1 MQQTI
6 IGDSDMDEAEAENEA
21 ATDFNEDRHAD
32 NAGNSDNVVDDAEH
46 ATALSHIA
54 SLLRCYRDKQRTA
67 DIAEHGKQLSR
78 LDALLHRYEDK
89 LQATDNP
96 DATNTAGSADVVDV
110 EAAPQ
115 AESPTPTEQIE
126 QSQPTARER
135 LAAAVQV
142 LNHIGRGIRTV
153 WGKRPKLSYALYA
166 IVFIVITAAAVLF
179 LQWSVYNP
187 IEYADDAQVDNTTR
201 IMGTMAGQLTK
212 FVSQMWL
219 EDKWLFLLNFLVV
232 GLMYL
237 VVVTFLNRFWVAT
250 AIFGTVMVVFS
261 IANRFKYLLRNEP
274 IIPAD
279 LSFISSGNTG
289 EIISFIPEDGTD
301 LVNAAIIGLTYF
313 VVICLVLQFLDRR
326 NGLIPCHWRPSRFL
340 RVRNVIAVFA
350 RIAAFV
356 ATASLLVSFTWN
368 LNVPNSWAQQWARE
382 LGDSPQPW
390 NAMADAQS
398 NGTAINFLRLSH
410 AKTMEQPKG
419 YSEETMQ
426 AVAKRYAAA
435 ADDINATRTA
445 NLTDST
451 VVMILSESFS
461 DPTRIPDVAF
471 SVDPMPNIRTI
482 KDATTSGLML
492 SPGYGGG
499 TANIEYQAL
508 TGLNMA
514 NFDESM
520 LSVYQQLVPSQE
532 EPYSFNRIWSEQ
544 YGENGSVAF
553 HPYYK
558 NMYLR
563 DHNYD
568 RFGFSELLTLDS
580 DPAIEH
586 QDHID
591 ASPYVSD
598 AASYANVLDAINSQ
612 DHPQFI
618 QLVTM
623 QNHSGYGDYYAT
635 NEFKEADLSPLDDN
649 ERWQIEN
656 YTKGLSLTDQATAEF
671 LNTLNTIDKPV
682 TVIFYGDHLPS
693 IYTTANADMDNTLTL
708 HETDYFIWSNQAS
721 ASANGK
727 VSGEHTAFSSSNY
740 CMSLAAEHMNA
751 TISPYLALLTELQ
764 REIPSISRVG
774 SAAVGWGEGEATYL
788 DENGAIID
796 PDTLTKPAKQL
807 LHDYQ
812 LVQYDM
818 TAGDGYLYQ
827 TEFFDVEESDHS
839 PLMRGQVPQAYEA
852 TQDYDPYADMWYQE
866 YWY

>member
-6 IGDSDMDEAEAENEA
+6 IGDSEMDEAEAENEA
-21 ATDFNEDRHAD
+21 ATDLNEDRHAD
-32 NAGNSDNVVDDAEH
+32 NAGKSDSVVDDAER

-54 SLLRCYRDKQRTA
+54 SLLRCYRDKRQTA
-67 DIAEHGKQLSR
+67 DVAERGKQLSR
-78 LDALLHRYEDK
+78 LDTLLRRYEDE
-89 LQATDNP
+89 LQATDNT
-96 DATNTAGSADVVDV
+96 DNADTAGNADVIDA
-110 EAAPQ
+110 ETEPQ
-115 AESPTPTEQIE
+115 AASQTEQIE
-126 QSQPTARER
+126 QAEPTTRER
-135 LAAAVQV
+135 LTAAVQI

-153 WGKRPKLSYALYA
+153 WGKRPKLSYALYV
-166 IVFIVITAAAVLF
+166 IVFVAVTAASVLF

-187 IEYADDAQVDNTTR
+187 IEYAEDAQVDNTTR
-201 IMGTMAGQLTK
+201 IMGTMAGQLTR

-219 EDKWLFLLNFLVV
+219 EDKWLFLLNFLAV

-289 EIISFIPEDGTD
+289 EIVSFIPEDGAD
-301 LVNAAIIGLTYF
+301 LVNTAIVGLTYF
-313 VVICLVLQFLDRR
+313 VVICLALQLLDRR
-326 NGLIPCHWRPSRFL
+326 NGLVPCHWRPSRFL
-340 RVRNVIAVFA
+340 RVRNIIAILA

-356 ATASLLVSFTWN
+356 ATTALLVSFTWN

-398 NGTAINFLRLSH
+398 NGTAISFLRLVN
-410 AKTMEQPKG
+410 AKTMDKPEG
-419 YSEETMQ
+419 YSEKAMKDLAE
-426 AVAKRYAAA
+426 RYTDSANA
-435 ADDINATRTA
+435 INATRTA
-445 NLTDST
+445 NFTDST
-451 VVMILSESFS
+451 VVMILSESFA
-461 DPTRIPDVAF
+461 DPTRIPGVAF
-471 SVDPMPNIRTI
+471 SIDPIPNIRAI
-482 KDATTSGLML
+482 KNATTSGLML

-499 TANIEYQAL
+499 TVNIEYQAL
-508 TGLNMA
+508 TGLSMA
-514 NFDESM
+514 NFDDSM
-520 LSVYQQLVPSQE
+520 LTMYQQLVPSQDA
-532 EPYSFNRIWSEQ
+532 PYAFNQIWNNR
-544 YGENGSVAF
+544 YGDTGSVAY
-553 HPYYK
+553 HPYYQ

-568 RFGFSELLTLDS
+568 RFGFSHLYTLDS
-580 DPAIEH
+580 NPAIEH

-591 ASPYVSD
+591 DAPYVSD

-693 IYTTANADMDNTLTL
+693 IYTTANADMDNTLAL

-721 ASANGK
+721 ASANAK
-727 VSGEHTAFSSSNY
+727 MSGEHTAFSSSNY

-751 TISPYLALLTELQ
+751 VVSPYLALLTELQ

-774 SAAVGWGEGEATYL
+774 SAAASWGEGDTTYL
-788 DENGAIID
+788 DAKGTIID
-796 PDTLTKPAKQL
+796 SDTLSEHANQL
-807 LHDYQ
+807 LADYQ

-818 TAGDGYLYQ
+818 TAGNRYLYQ
-827 TEFFDVEESDHS
+827 TKFFDVEQSEHV
-839 PLMRGQVPQAYEA
+839 PLARDQVPQTYEA
-852 TQDYDPYADMWYQE
+852 TQNYDPYADMWYQE

>member
-1 MQQTI
+1 M
-6 IGDSDMDEAEAENEA
+6 
-21 ATDFNEDRHAD
+21 
-32 NAGNSDNVVDDAEH
+32 
-46 ATALSHIA
+46 
-54 SLLRCYRDKQRTA
+54 
-67 DIAEHGKQLSR
+67 
-78 LDALLHRYEDK
+78 
-89 LQATDNP
+89 
-96 DATNTAGSADVVDV
+96 
-110 EAAPQ
+110 
-115 AESPTPTEQIE
+115 PTEQSE
-126 QSQPTARER
+126 PTTQER
-135 LAAAVQV
+135 LTAAVQV

-153 WGKRPKLSYALYA
+153 WGKRPKLSYTLYV
-166 IVFIVITAAAVLF
+166 IVFVAVTATSVLF

-187 IEYADDAQVDNTTR
+187 IEYAEDAQVDNTTR
-201 IMGTMAGQLTK
+201 IMGTMAGQLTR

-219 EDKWLFLLNFLVV
+219 EDKWQFLLNFLVV

-237 VVVTFLNRFWVAT
+237 VVITFLNRFWVAT

-261 IANRFKYLLRNEP
+261 VANRFKYLLRNEP

-289 EIISFIPEDGTD
+289 EIVSFIPEDGAD
-301 LVNAAIIGLTYF
+301 LVNTAIVGLTYF
-313 VVICLVLQFLDRR
+313 VVICLALQLLDRR

-340 RVRNVIAVFA
+340 RVTNIIAVLA

-356 ATASLLVSFTWN
+356 VTAALLVSFTWN

-390 NAMADAQS
+390 NAMGDAQS
-398 NGTAINFLRLSH
+398 NGTAINFLRLAH
-410 AKTMEQPKG
+410 AKTMEQPED

-461 DPTRIPDVAF
+461 DPTRIPNVTF
-471 SVDPMPNIRTI
+471 SVDPMPNIRAI

-520 LSVYQQLVPSQE
+520 LSVYQQLVPTQE

-544 YGENGSVAF
+544 YGESGSVAF

-635 NEFKEADLSPLDDN
+635 NEFREADLSPLDDD

-656 YTKGLSLTDQATAEF
+656 YAKGLSLTDQATAEF
-671 LNTLNTIDKPV
+671 LNSLNTIDKPV

-693 IYTTANADMDNTLTL
+693 IYTTANADPDNTLTL

-721 ASANGK
+721 ASTNGK

-751 TISPYLALLTELQ
+751 TVSPYLALLTELQ

-774 SAAVGWGEGEATYL
+774 SAAVGWGEGDATYL
-788 DENGAIID
+788 DENGNIID
-796 PDTLTKPAKQL
+796 PDTLTEPAKQL

-827 TEFFDVEESDHS
+827 TEFFDVEESEHV
-839 PLMRGQVPQAYEA
+839 PLMRDQVPQAYVSPQ
-852 TQDYDPYADMWYQE
+852 TYDPYVDV
-866 YWY
+866 

>member
-6 IGDSDMDEAEAENEA
+6 IGDSEMNEAEAENKA
-21 ATDFNEDRHAD
+21 ATDLNEDRHAD
-32 NAGNSDNVVDDAEH
+32 NAGNNDNVVDDAER
-46 ATALSHIA
+46 ATALSHIV
-54 SLLRCYRDKQRTA
+54 SLLRCYRDKRRTA
-67 DIAEHGKQLSR
+67 DVAERGKQLSR
-78 LDALLHRYEDK
+78 LDTLLHHYQNE
-89 LQATDNP
+89 LQAADNSDIADNADSV
-96 DATNTAGSADVVDV
+96 DAET
-110 EAAPQ
+110 EPQ
-115 AESPTPTEQIE
+115 TESPMPTEQSE
-126 QSQPTARER
+126 PTTQER
-135 LAAAVQV
+135 LTAAVQV

-153 WGKRPKLSYALYA
+153 WGKRPKLSYALYV
-166 IVFIVITAAAVLF
+166 IVFVAVTATSVLF
-179 LQWSVYNP
+179 LQWSVLQP
-187 IEYADDAQVDNTTR
+187 IEYAEDAQVDNTTR

-219 EDKWLFLLNFLVV
+219 EDKWQFLPEFPGRGADVSGRHHVPEPLLGGHRHLRHRHGGVLDSQPV
-232 GLMYL
+232 Q
-237 VVVTFLNRFWVAT
+237 
-250 AIFGTVMVVFS
+250 I
-261 IANRFKYLLRNEP
+261 LLRNEP

-289 EIISFIPEDGTD
+289 EI
-301 LVNAAIIGLTYF
+301 
-313 VVICLVLQFLDRR
+313 
-326 NGLIPCHWRPSRFL
+326 
-340 RVRNVIAVFA
+340 
-350 RIAAFV
+350 
-356 ATASLLVSFTWN
+356 VSFHPRGRCGLGWEYRHRRVDVFRGHLPRSAAPRPTQWPDS
-368 LNVPNSWAQQWARE
+368 LPLAPVTIPPGDEYHRHTRPHCGVRGDCGPAGFVHVEPQRSELWAQQWARE

-398 NGTAINFLRLSH
+398 NGTAINLPAALH

-445 NLTDST
+445 NLTDNT

-461 DPTRIPDVAF
+461 DPTRIPDVTF
-471 SVDPMPNIRTI
+471 SIDPMPNIRAI

-520 LSVYQQLVPSQE
+520 LSVYQQLVPLPGGTVFVQSDLV
-532 EPYSFNRIWSEQ
+532 RTVR
-544 YGENGSVAF
+544 ENGSVAF

-635 NEFKEADLSPLDDN
+635 NEFREAES
-649 ERWQIEN
+649 
-656 YTKGLSLTDQATAEF
+656 F
-671 LNTLNTIDKPV
+671 PV
-682 TVIFYGDHLPS
+682 G
-693 IYTTANADMDNTLTL
+693 
-708 HETDYFIWSNQAS
+708 
-721 ASANGK
+721 
-727 VSGEHTAFSSSNY
+727 
-740 CMSLAAEHMNA
+740 
-751 TISPYLALLTELQ
+751 
-764 REIPSISRVG
+764 
-774 SAAVGWGEGEATYL
+774 
-788 DENGAIID
+788 
-796 PDTLTKPAKQL
+796 
-807 LHDYQ
+807 
-812 LVQYDM
+812 
-818 TAGDGYLYQ
+818 
-827 TEFFDVEESDHS
+827 
-839 PLMRGQVPQAYEA
+839 
-852 TQDYDPYADMWYQE
+852 
-866 YWY
+866 

>member
-6 IGDSDMDEAEAENEA
+6 IGDSEMNDAEAENES
-21 ATDFNEDRHAD
+21 ATDLNGDGHAD
-32 NAGNSDNVVDDAEH
+32 NAGKRSSVVDDAER
-46 ATALSHIA
+46 ASALSCIA
-54 SLLRCYRDKQRTA
+54 SLLRCYRDKRRTA
-67 DIAEHGKQLSR
+67 DAAERGKQLSR
-78 LDALLHRYEDK
+78 LGALLHRYEDK
-89 LQATDNP
+89 LQAVDNP
-96 DATNTAGSADVVDV
+96 DTAGNADVVDA
-110 EAAPQ
+110 ETKPQ
-115 AESPTPTEQIE
+115 AESPMPTEQSQQTTQE
-126 QSQPTARER
+126 QLT
-135 LAAAVQV
+135 AAVQV
-142 LNHIGRGIRTV
+142 LKRIGHGIRTV

-166 IVFIVITAAAVLF
+166 VVFTVITAAAVLF

-201 IMGTMAGQLTK
+201 IMGTMAGQLTR

-219 EDKWLFLLNFLVV
+219 EDKWLFLLNFLAV

-237 VVVTFLNRFWVAT
+237 VAITFLNRFWVAT

-289 EIISFIPEDGTD
+289 EIVSFIPEDGAD
-301 LVNAAIIGLTYF
+301 LVNAAIVGLTYF

-326 NGLIPCHWRPSRFL
+326 NGLVPCHWRPSRFL
-340 RVRNVIAVFA
+340 RVTNIIAILA

-356 ATASLLVSFTWN
+356 VTAALLVSFTWN
-368 LNVPNSWAQQWARE
+368 LNVPNSWAQQWAQS
-382 LGDSPQPW
+382 LSDVPQPW
-390 NAMADAQS
+390 NAMGDAQS
-398 NGTAINFLRLSH
+398 NGTAINFLRLAH
-410 AKTMEQPKG
+410 AKTMEQPED

-435 ADDINATRTA
+435 ADEINTTRTA

-461 DPTRIPDVAF
+461 DPTRVPGVAF
-471 SVDPMPNIRTI
+471 SIDPMPSIRAI

-520 LSVYQQLVPSQE
+520 LSVYQQLVSSQK

-544 YGENGSVAF
+544 YGESGSVAF

-580 DPAIEH
+580 DPTIEH
-586 QDHID
+586 QDRID

-635 NEFKEADLSPLDDN
+635 NEFREADLSPLDDN

-656 YTKGLSLTDQATAEF
+656 YTKGLSLTDQATADF

-721 ASANGK
+721 ASAGSK
-727 VSGEHTAFSSSNY
+727 VSGEHTAFSSSHY

-751 TISPYLALLTELQ
+751 TVSPYLALLTELQ

-774 SAAVGWGEGEATYL
+774 SVAAGWGEGDATYL
-788 DENGAIID
+788 DENGTIID
-796 PDTLTKPAKQL
+796 PDTLTEPAKQL

-827 TEFFDVEESDHS
+827 TEFFNVEESEHV
-839 PLMRGQVPQAYEA
+839 PLERDQVPQTYEA
-852 TQDYDPYADMWYQE
+852 MQTDDPYVDMWYQE

>member
-6 IGDSDMDEAEAENEA
+6 IGDSEMNEAEAENEA
-21 ATDFNEDRHAD
+21 ATDLNEDRHAD
-32 NAGNSDNVVDDAEH
+32 NAGNSDNVVDDAER
-46 ATALSHIA
+46 ATALSHIV
-54 SLLRCYRDKQRTA
+54 SLLRCYRDKRRTA
-67 DIAEHGKQLSR
+67 DVAERGKQLSR
-78 LDALLHRYEDK
+78 LDTLLHRYQNE
-89 LQATDNP
+89 LQAADNSDIADNADSV
-96 DATNTAGSADVVDV
+96 DAET
-110 EAAPQ
+110 EPQ
-115 AESPTPTEQIE
+115 AESPMPTEQSE
-126 QSQPTARER
+126 PTTQER
-135 LAAAVQV
+135 LTAAVQV

-153 WGKRPKLSYALYA
+153 WDKRPKLSYALYV
-166 IVFIVITAAAVLF
+166 IVFVAVTATSVLF

-187 IEYADDAQVDNTTR
+187 IEYAEDAQVDNTTR

-219 EDKWLFLLNFLVV
+219 EDKWQFLLNFLVV

-289 EIISFIPEDGTD
+289 EIVSFIPEDGTD
-301 LVNAAIIGLTYF
+301 LVNTAIIGLTYF

-340 RVRNVIAVFA
+340 RVTNIIAVLA

-356 ATASLLVSFTWN
+356 VTAALLVSFTWN
-368 LNVPNSWAQQWARE
+368 LNVPNSWAQQWAKK
-382 LGDSPQPW
+382 LSDVPQPAS
-390 NAMADAQS
+390 AMADAQS
-398 NGTAINFLRLSH
+398 NGPAINFLRLAH
-410 AKTMEQPKG
+410 AKIMEKPQKYSRKTM
-419 YSEETMQ
+419 MDI
-426 AVAKRYAAA
+426 VKRYVDT
-435 ADDINATRTA
+435 ADNINATRTT
-445 NLTDST
+445 NLSDNT
-451 VVMILSESFS
+451 VVMVLSESFA
-461 DPTRIPDVAF
+461 DPTRIPGVAF
-471 SVDPMPNIRTI
+471 SIDPMPNIRAI
-482 KDATTSGLML
+482 KNSTTSGLML

-514 NFDESM
+514 NFDESI
-520 LSVYQQLVPSQE
+520 LSVYQQLVPSQK

-544 YGENGSVAF
+544 YGESGSIAF

-568 RFGFSELLTLDS
+568 RFGFSKLLTLDS
-580 DPAIEH
+580 DPAIKH
-586 QDHID
+586 QDRIE

-623 QNHSGYGDYYAT
+623 QNHSIYGDYYAT
-635 NEFKEADLSPLDDN
+635 NEFREADLSPLDDN

-671 LNTLNTIDKPV
+671 LNALNTIDKPV

-721 ASANGK
+721 ASAGGK

-774 SAAVGWGEGEATYL
+774 SAAVGWGEGDATYL
-788 DENGAIID
+788 DENGNIID

-827 TEFFDVEESDHS
+827 TEFFNVEESEHV
-839 PLMRGQVPQAYEA
+839 PLIRDQVPQAYVSPQ
-852 TQDYDPYADMWYQE
+852 TYDPYVDVWYQE

>member
-6 IGDSDMDEAEAENEA
+6 IGDSEMNEAEAENKA
-21 ATDFNEDRHAD
+21 ATDLNEDRHAD
-32 NAGNSDNVVDDAEH
+32 NAGNNDNVVDDAER
-46 ATALSHIA
+46 ATALSHIV
-54 SLLRCYRDKQRTA
+54 SLLRCYRDKRRTA
-67 DIAEHGKQLSR
+67 DVAERGKQLSR
-78 LDALLHRYEDK
+78 LDTLLHHYQNE
-89 LQATDNP
+89 LQAADNSDIADNADSV
-96 DATNTAGSADVVDV
+96 DAET
-110 EAAPQ
+110 EPQ
-115 AESPTPTEQIE
+115 AESPMPTEQSE
-126 QSQPTARER
+126 PTTQER
-135 LAAAVQV
+135 LTAAVQV

-153 WGKRPKLSYALYA
+153 WGKRPKLSYALYV
-166 IVFIVITAAAVLF
+166 IVFVAVTATSVLF

-187 IEYADDAQVDNTTR
+187 IEYAEDAQVDNTTR
-201 IMGTMAGQLTK
+201 IMGTMAGQLTR

-219 EDKWLFLLNFLVV
+219 EDKWLFLLNFLAV

-289 EIISFIPEDGTD
+289 EIVSFIPEDGAD
-301 LVNAAIIGLTYF
+301 LVNTAIFGLTYF
-313 VVICLVLQFLDRR
+313 VVICLALQLLDRR

-340 RVRNVIAVFA
+340 RVTNIIAILA
-350 RIAAFV
+350 RIAAFA
-356 ATASLLVSFTWN
+356 ATAALLVSFTWN

-445 NLTDST
+445 NLTDNT

-461 DPTRIPDVAF
+461 DPTRIPDVTF
-471 SVDPMPNIRTI
+471 SIDPMPNIRAI

-635 NEFKEADLSPLDDN
+635 NEFREADLSPLDDN

-751 TISPYLALLTELQ
+751 TVSPYLALLTELQ

-774 SAAVGWGEGEATYL
+774 SAAVGWGRRRCHLSG
-788 DENGAIID
+788 
-796 PDTLTKPAKQL
+796 
-807 LHDYQ
+807 
-812 LVQYDM
+812 
-818 TAGDGYLYQ
+818 
-827 TEFFDVEESDHS
+827 
-839 PLMRGQVPQAYEA
+839 
-852 TQDYDPYADMWYQE
+852 
-866 YWY
+866 

>member
-1 MQQTI
+1 M
-6 IGDSDMDEAEAENEA
+6 
-21 ATDFNEDRHAD
+21 
-32 NAGNSDNVVDDAEH
+32 
-46 ATALSHIA
+46 
-54 SLLRCYRDKQRTA
+54 
-67 DIAEHGKQLSR
+67 
-78 LDALLHRYEDK
+78 
-89 LQATDNP
+89 
-96 DATNTAGSADVVDV
+96 
-110 EAAPQ
+110 
-115 AESPTPTEQIE
+115 
-126 QSQPTARER
+126 
-135 LAAAVQV
+135 
-142 LNHIGRGIRTV
+142 
-153 WGKRPKLSYALYA
+153 
-166 IVFIVITAAAVLF
+166 F

-187 IEYADDAQVDNTTR
+187 IEYAEDAQVDNTTR

-219 EDKWLFLLNFLVV
+219 ENQWQFLLNFLVV

-237 VVVTFLNRFWVAT
+237 VVITFLNRFWVAT

-289 EIISFIPEDGTD
+289 EIVSFIPEDGAD
-301 LVNAAIIGLTYF
+301 LVNAAIVGLTYF

-326 NGLIPCHWRPSRFL
+326 NGLVPCHWRPSRFL
-340 RVRNVIAVFA
+340 RVTNIIAVLA

-356 ATASLLVSFTWN
+356 VTAALLVSFTWN
-368 LNVPNSWAQQWARE
+368 LNVPNSWAQQWAQS
-382 LGDSPQPW
+382 LSDVPQPW
-390 NAMADAQS
+390 NAMGDAQS
-398 NGTAINFLRLSH
+398 NGTAINFLRLAH
-410 AKTMEQPKG
+410 AKTMEQPED

-435 ADDINATRTA
+435 ADEINTTRTA

-461 DPTRIPDVAF
+461 DPTRVPGVAF
-471 SVDPMPNIRTI
+471 SIDPMPNIRAI

-544 YGENGSVAF
+544 YGEGGSVAF

-598 AASYANVLDAINSQ
+598 AASYANVIDAINSQ

-635 NEFKEADLSPLDDN
+635 NEFREADLSPLDDN

-693 IYTTANADMDNTLTL
+693 IYTTANADPDNTLTL

-721 ASANGK
+721 ASADGK
-727 VSGEHTAFSSSNY
+727 VSGKHTAFSSSNY

-788 DENGAIID
+788 DENGTIID

-818 TAGDGYLYQ
+818 TAGDGHLYQ
-827 TEFFDVEESDHS
+827 TEFFNVEKSEHV
-839 PLMRGQVPQAYEA
+839 PLIRDQVPQAYVSSQ
-852 TQDYDPYADMWYQE
+852 TYDPYVDVWYQE

>member
-6 IGDSDMDEAEAENEA
+6 IGDSEMNEAEAENEA
-21 ATDFNEDRHAD
+21 ATDLNGDGHAD
-32 NAGNSDNVVDDAEH
+32 NAGKRSSVVDDAER
-46 ATALSHIA
+46 ASALSHIV
-54 SLLRCYRDKQRTA
+54 SLLRCYRDKRRTA
-67 DIAEHGKQLSR
+67 DAAERGKQLSR
-78 LDALLHRYEDK
+78 LGALLHRYQNE
-89 LQATDNP
+89 LQAADNSDIADNTD
-96 DATNTAGSADVVDV
+96 SVDV
-110 EAAPQ
+110 ETEPQ
-115 AESPTPTEQIE
+115 AESPMPTEQSE
-126 QSQPTARER
+126 PTTQER
-135 LAAAVQV
+135 LTAAVQV
-142 LNHIGRGIRTV
+142 LNHIGHGIRTV
-153 WGKRPKLSYALYA
+153 WGKRPKLSYALYV
-166 IVFIVITAAAVLF
+166 IVFVAVTATSVLF

-187 IEYADDAQVDNTTR
+187 IEYADDAQIDNTTR

-219 EDKWLFLLNFLVV
+219 ENQWQFLLNFLVV

-289 EIISFIPEDGTD
+289 EIVSFIPEDGTD
-301 LVNAAIIGLTYF
+301 LVNTAIVGLTYF

-340 RVRNVIAVFA
+340 RVTNIIAVLA

-356 ATASLLVSFTWN
+356 ATAALLVSFTWN
-368 LNVPNSWAQQWARE
+368 LNVPNSWAQQWAQS
-382 LGDSPQPW
+382 LSDVPQPW
-390 NAMADAQS
+390 NAMGDAQS
-398 NGTAINFLRLSH
+398 NGTAINFLRLAH
-410 AKTMEQPKG
+410 AKTMEQPED

-435 ADDINATRTA
+435 ADEINTTRTA

-471 SVDPMPNIRTI
+471 SVDPMPNIRAI

-532 EPYSFNRIWSEQ
+532 EAYSFNRIWSEQ
-544 YGENGSVAF
+544 YGESGSVAF

-586 QDHID
+586 QDRID

-598 AASYANVLDAINSQ
+598 AASYANVIDAINSQ

-635 NEFKEADLSPLDDN
+635 NEFREADLSPLDDN

-671 LNTLNTIDKPV
+671 LNALNTIDKPV

-721 ASANGK
+721 ASAGGK

-751 TISPYLALLTELQ
+751 TVSPYLALLTELQ

-774 SAAVGWGEGEATYL
+774 SAAAGWGEGDATYL
-788 DENGAIID
+788 DENGDIID
-796 PDTLTKPAKQL
+796 PETLSERADQL

-827 TEFFDVEESDHS
+827 TEFFDVEESDHV
-839 PLMRGQVPQAYEA
+839 PLMRDQVPQTYEA
-852 TQDYDPYADMWYQE
+852 MQTDDPYVDMWYQE

>member
-6 IGDSDMDEAEAENEA
+6 IGDSEMNEAEAENEA
-21 ATDFNEDRHAD
+21 ATDLNEDRHAD
-32 NAGNSDNVVDDAEH
+32 NAGNSDNVVDDAER
-46 ATALSHIA
+46 ATALSHIV
-54 SLLRCYRDKQRTA
+54 SLLRCYRDKRRTA
-67 DIAEHGKQLSR
+67 DVAERGKQLSR
-78 LDALLHRYEDK
+78 LDTLLHRYQNE
-89 LQATDNP
+89 LQAADNSDIADNADSV
-96 DATNTAGSADVVDV
+96 DAET
-110 EAAPQ
+110 EPQ
-115 AESPTPTEQIE
+115 AESPMPTEQSE
-126 QSQPTARER
+126 PTTQER
-135 LAAAVQV
+135 LTAAVQV

-153 WGKRPKLSYALYA
+153 WDKRPKLSYALYV
-166 IVFIVITAAAVLF
+166 IVFVAVTATSVLF

-187 IEYADDAQVDNTTR
+187 IEYAEDAQVDNTTR

-219 EDKWLFLLNFLVV
+219 EDKWQFLLNFLVV

-289 EIISFIPEDGTD
+289 EIVSFIPEDGTD
-301 LVNAAIIGLTYF
+301 LVNTAIIGLTYF

-340 RVRNVIAVFA
+340 RVTNIIAVLA

-356 ATASLLVSFTWN
+356 VTAALLVSFTWN
-368 LNVPNSWAQQWARE
+368 LNVPNSWAQQWAKK
-382 LGDSPQPW
+382 LSDVPQPAS
-390 NAMADAQS
+390 AMADAQS
-398 NGTAINFLRLSH
+398 NGPAINFLRLAH
-410 AKTMEQPKG
+410 AKIMEKPQKYSRKTM
-419 YSEETMQ
+419 MDI
-426 AVAKRYAAA
+426 VKRYVDT
-435 ADDINATRTA
+435 ADNINATRTT
-445 NLTDST
+445 NLSDNT
-451 VVMILSESFS
+451 VVMVLSESFA
-461 DPTRIPDVAF
+461 DPTRIPGVAF
-471 SVDPMPNIRTI
+471 SIDPMPNIRAI
-482 KDATTSGLML
+482 KNSTTSGLML

-514 NFDESM
+514 NFDESI
-520 LSVYQQLVPSQE
+520 LSVYQQLVPSQK

-544 YGENGSVAF
+544 YGESGSIAF

-568 RFGFSELLTLDS
+568 RFGFSKLLTLDS
-580 DPAIEH
+580 DPAIKH
-586 QDHID
+586 QDRIE

-623 QNHSGYGDYYAT
+623 QNHSIYGDYYAT
-635 NEFKEADLSPLDDN
+635 NEFREADLSPLDDN

-671 LNTLNTIDKPV
+671 LNALNTIDKPV

-721 ASANGK
+721 ASAGGK

-774 SAAVGWGEGEATYL
+774 SAAVGWGEGDATYL
-788 DENGAIID
+788 DENGNIID

-827 TEFFDVEESDHS
+827 TDFFDVKQSKHV
-839 PLMRGQVPQAYEA
+839 PLMRDQVPQAYMPPQ
-852 TQDYDPYADMWYQE
+852 TYVPYTDVWYQE
-866 YWY
+866 YWR

>member
-6 IGDSDMDEAEAENEA
+6 IGDSEMNEAEAKNEA
-21 ATDFNEDRHAD
+21 TTDPNEDRHAD
-32 NAGNSDNVVDDAEH
+32 NAGKSDNVVDDAER

-54 SLLRCYRDKQRTA
+54 SLLRCYRNKRQTA
-67 DIAEHGKQLSR
+67 DVTERGKQLSR
-78 LDALLHRYEDK
+78 LDTLLHRYENE
-89 LQATDNP
+89 LQATDNT
-96 DATNTAGSADVVDV
+96 DNADTAGNADVVDA
-110 EAAPQ
+110 ETEPQ
-115 AESPTPTEQIE
+115 AASQTEQIE
-126 QSQPTARER
+126 QSQPTTQER
-135 LAAAVQV
+135 LTTAVHV

-153 WGKRPKLSYALYA
+153 WGKRPKLSYTLYV
-166 IVFIVITAAAVLF
+166 IVFVAVTATSVLF

-187 IEYADDAQVDNTTR
+187 IEYAEDAQVDNTTR

-219 EDKWLFLLNFLVV
+219 EDKWQFLLNFLVV

-289 EIISFIPEDGTD
+289 EIVSFIPEDGAD
-301 LVNAAIIGLTYF
+301 LVNTAIVGLTYF
-313 VVICLVLQFLDRR
+313 VIICLVLQFLDRR

-340 RVRNVIAVFA
+340 RVTNIIAVLA

-356 ATASLLVSFTWN
+356 VTAALLVSFTWN
-368 LNVPNSWAQQWARE
+368 LNVPNSWAQQWARS
-382 LGDSPQPW
+382 LSDSPQPW
-390 NAMADAQS
+390 NALADAQS
-398 NGTAINFLRLSH
+398 NGTAISFLRLVN
-410 AKTMEQPKG
+410 AKTMDKPEG
-419 YSEETMQ
+419 YSEETLKNL
-426 AVAKRYAAA
+426 AERYTDSANA
-435 ADDINATRTA
+435 INATRTT
-445 NLTDST
+445 NLTDSS
-451 VVMILSESFS
+451 VVMILSESFA
-461 DPTRIPDVAF
+461 DPTRIPGVAF
-471 SVDPMPNIRTI
+471 SIDPIPNIRAI
-482 KDATTSGLML
+482 KNATTSGLML

-508 TGLNMA
+508 TGLSMA

-520 LSVYQQLVPSQE
+520 LTMYQQLVPSQDA
-532 EPYSFNRIWSEQ
+532 PYAFNQIWNNR
-544 YGENGSVAF
+544 YGDTGSVAY
-553 HPYYK
+553 HPYYQ

-568 RFGFSELLTLDS
+568 RFGFSHLYTLDS

-591 ASPYVSD
+591 ASAYVSD

-618 QLVTM
+618 QLTTM
-623 QNHSGYGDYYAT
+623 QNHSDYGDYYSH
-635 NEFKEADLSPLDDN
+635 NEFRKADLSPLGDN
-649 ERWQIEN
+649 ERWLIEN
-656 YTKGLSLTDQATAEF
+656 YAKGLSLTDQATAEF

-721 ASANGK
+721 ASADSK
-727 VSGEHTAFSSSNY
+727 VSGEQTAFSSTNY

-751 TISPYLALLTELQ
+751 TVSPYLALLTELQ

-774 SAAVGWGEGEATYL
+774 SVAAGWGEGDATYL
-788 DENGAIID
+788 DENGTIID
-796 PDTLTKPAKQL
+796 PDTLTEPAKQL

-827 TEFFDVEESDHS
+827 TDFFDVKQSKHV
-839 PLMRGQVPQAYEA
+839 PLMRDQAPQAYMPPQ
-852 TQDYDPYADMWYQE
+852 TYDPYTDVWYQE
-866 YWY
+866 YWR

>member
-6 IGDSDMDEAEAENEA
+6 IGDSEMNEAEAENEA
-21 ATDFNEDRHAD
+21 ATDLNEDRHAD
-32 NAGNSDNVVDDAEH
+32 NAGNSDNVVDGAER

-54 SLLRCYRDKQRTA
+54 SLLHRYRDNRQTA
-67 DIAEHGKQLSR
+67 DVAERGKQLSR
-78 LDALLHRYEDK
+78 LDTLLHRYQNE
-89 LQATDNP
+89 LQAADNSDIADNADSV
-96 DATNTAGSADVVDV
+96 DAET
-110 EAAPQ
+110 EPQ
-115 AESPTPTEQIE
+115 TESPMPTEQSE
-126 QSQPTARER
+126 PTTQER
-135 LAAAVQV
+135 LTAAVQV

-153 WGKRPKLSYALYA
+153 WGKRPKLSYALYV
-166 IVFIVITAAAVLF
+166 IVFVAVTATSVLF

-187 IEYADDAQVDNTTR
+187 IEYAEDAQVDNTTR

-219 EDKWLFLLNFLVV
+219 ENQWQFLLNFLVV

-237 VVVTFLNRFWVAT
+237 VVITFLNRFWVAT

-279 LSFISSGNTG
+279 LSFIYSGNTG
-289 EIISFIPEDGTD
+289 EIVSFIPEDGAD
-301 LVNAAIIGLTYF
+301 LVNTAIVGLTYF
-313 VVICLVLQFLDRR
+313 VVICLLLQFLDRR

-340 RVRNVIAVFA
+340 RVTNIIAIFA
-350 RIAAFV
+350 RIAAFA
-356 ATASLLVSFTWN
+356 ATAALLVSFTWN

-461 DPTRIPDVAF
+461 DPTRIPNVTF
-471 SVDPMPNIRTI
+471 SVDPMPNIRAI

-635 NEFKEADLSPLDDN
+635 NEFREADLSPLDDN

-721 ASANGK
+721 ASADGK
-727 VSGEHTAFSSSNY
+727 VSGKHTAFSSSNY

-751 TISPYLALLTELQ
+751 TVSPYLALLTELQ

-774 SAAVGWGEGEATYL
+774 SAAVGWGEGDATYL
-788 DENGAIID
+788 DENGTIID

>member
-6 IGDSDMDEAEAENEA
+6 IGDSEMNEAEAENEA
-21 ATDFNEDRHAD
+21 ATDLNEDRHAD
-32 NAGNSDNVVDDAEH
+32 NAGNSDNVVDDAER
-46 ATALSHIA
+46 ATALSHIV
-54 SLLRCYRDKQRTA
+54 SLLRCYRDKRRTA
-67 DIAEHGKQLSR
+67 DVAERGKQLSR
-78 LDALLHRYEDK
+78 LDTLLHHYQNE
-89 LQATDNP
+89 LQAADNSDIADNADSV
-96 DATNTAGSADVVDV
+96 DAET
-110 EAAPQ
+110 EPQ
-115 AESPTPTEQIE
+115 TESPMPTEQSE
-126 QSQPTARER
+126 PTTQER
-135 LAAAVQV
+135 LTAAVQV
-142 LNHIGRGIRTV
+142 LKRIGRGIRTV
-153 WGKRPKLSYALYA
+153 WGKRPKLSYALYV
-166 IVFIVITAAAVLF
+166 IVFVAVTATSVLF

-187 IEYADDAQVDNTTR
+187 IEYAEDAQVDNTTR
-201 IMGTMAGQLTK
+201 IMGTMAGQLTR

-219 EDKWLFLLNFLVV
+219 ENQWQFLLNFLAV

-289 EIISFIPEDGTD
+289 EIVSFIPEDGAD
-301 LVNAAIIGLTYF
+301 LVNTAIVGLTYF
-313 VVICLVLQFLDRR
+313 VIICLVLQFLDRR

-340 RVRNVIAVFA
+340 RVTNIIAVLA

-356 ATASLLVSFTWN
+356 VTAALLVSFTWN

-390 NAMADAQS
+390 NAMGDAQS
-398 NGTAINFLRLSH
+398 NGTAINFLRLAH
-410 AKTMEQPKG
+410 AKTMEQPED

-435 ADDINATRTA
+435 ADEINTTRTA

-461 DPTRIPDVAF
+461 DPTRVPGVAF
-471 SVDPMPNIRTI
+471 SIDPMPNIRAI

-520 LSVYQQLVPSQE
+520 LSVYQQLVPTQE

-635 NEFKEADLSPLDDN
+635 NEFREADLSPLDDN

-721 ASANGK
+721 ASANTK
-727 VSGEHTAFSSSNY
+727 LPGEHTAFSSTNY

-788 DENGAIID
+788 DENGTIID

-827 TEFFDVEESDHS
+827 TEFFDVEESEHV
-839 PLMRGQVPQAYEA
+839 PLERDQVPQAYVSPQ
-852 TQDYDPYADMWYQE
+852 TYDPYVDVWYQE

>member
-1 MQQTI
+1 MAI
-6 IGDSDMDEAEAENEA
+6 RA
-21 ATDFNEDRHAD
+21 ATDLNEDRHAD
-32 NAGNSDNVVDDAEH
+32 NAGNSDNVVDGAER
-46 ATALSHIA
+46 ATALSHIV
-54 SLLRCYRDKQRTA
+54 SLLRCYRDKRRTA
-67 DIAEHGKQLSR
+67 DVAERGKQLSR
-78 LDALLHRYEDK
+78 LDTLLHHYQNE
-89 LQATDNP
+89 LQAADNSDIADNADSV
-96 DATNTAGSADVVDV
+96 DAET
-110 EAAPQ
+110 EPQ
-115 AESPTPTEQIE
+115 TESPMPTEQSE
-126 QSQPTARER
+126 PTTQER
-135 LAAAVQV
+135 LTAAVQI
-142 LNHIGRGIRTV
+142 LKHIGRGIRAV
-153 WGKRPKLSYALYA
+153 WGKRPKLSYALYV
-166 IVFIVITAAAVLF
+166 IVFVAVTATSVLF

-187 IEYADDAQVDNTTR
+187 IEYAEDAQVDNTTR

-219 EDKWLFLLNFLVV
+219 ENQWQFLLNFLVV

-237 VVVTFLNRFWVAT
+237 VVITFLNRFWVTT

-279 LSFISSGNTG
+279 LSFIYSGNTG
-289 EIISFIPEDGTD
+289 EIVSFIPEDGAD
-301 LVNAAIIGLTYF
+301 LVNTAIVGLTYF
-313 VVICLVLQFLDRR
+313 VVICLLLQFLDRR

-340 RVRNVIAVFA
+340 RVTNIIAVLA

-356 ATASLLVSFTWN
+356 VTAALLVSFTWN

-390 NAMADAQS
+390 NAMGDAQS
-398 NGTAINFLRLSH
+398 NGTAINFLRLAH
-410 AKTMEQPKG
+410 AKTMEQPED
-419 YSEETMQ
+419 YSEETIQ

-435 ADDINATRTA
+435 ADEINTTRTA

-461 DPTRIPDVAF
+461 DPTRIPDVTF
-471 SVDPMPNIRTI
+471 SIDPMPNIRAI
-482 KDATTSGLML
+482 KDATTSGLMF

-635 NEFKEADLSPLDDN
+635 NEFREADLSPLDDN

-721 ASANGK
+721 ASANTK
-727 VSGEHTAFSSSNY
+727 LPGEHTAFSSTNY

-788 DENGAIID
+788 DENGTIID

-827 TEFFDVEESDHS
+827 TEFFDVEESEHV
-839 PLMRGQVPQAYEA
+839 PLERDQVPQAYVSPQ
-852 TQDYDPYADMWYQE
+852 TYDPYADVWYQE

>member
-153 WGKRPKLSYALYA
+153 WGKRPKLSYALYV
-166 IVFIVITAAAVLF
+166 IVFVAVTATSVLF

-187 IEYADDAQVDNTTR
+187 IEYAEDAQVDNTTR
-201 IMGTMAGQLTK
+201 IMGTMAGQLTR

-219 EDKWLFLLNFLVV
+219 EDKWLFLLNFLAV

-289 EIISFIPEDGTD
+289 EIVSFIPEDGAD
-301 LVNAAIIGLTYF
+301 LVNTAIFGLTYF
-313 VVICLVLQFLDRR
+313 VVICLALQLLDRR

-340 RVRNVIAVFA
+340 RVTNIIAILA
-350 RIAAFV
+350 RIAAFA
-356 ATASLLVSFTWN
+356 ATAALLVSFTWN

-390 NAMADAQS
+390 NAMGDAQS

-471 SVDPMPNIRTI
+471 SVDPMPNIRAI

-532 EPYSFNRIWSEQ
+532 EPYSINRIWSEQ

-635 NEFKEADLSPLDDN
+635 NEFREADLSPLDDN

-682 TVIFYGDHLPS
+682 TVIRYGQYTDVARDRLLHLVES
-693 IYTTANADMDNTLTL
+693 GFRKCWRQGVRGTHRVLLLELL
-708 HETDYFIWSNQAS
+708 HVLGGGTHERHDLP
-721 ASANGK
+721 
-727 VSGEHTAFSSSNY
+727 VSGAADGTAAGD
-740 CMSLAAEHMNA
+740 SLHQPCWKRRRGMGRRR
-751 TISPYLALLTELQ
+751 SH
-764 REIPSISRVG
+764 
-774 SAAVGWGEGEATYL
+774 TYL
-788 DENGAIID
+788 DENGTIID

-827 TEFFDVEESDHS
+827 TEFFDVAESEHV
-839 PLMRGQVPQAYEA
+839 PLMRGQVPQAYVSPQ
-852 TQDYDPYADMWYQE
+852 TYDPYVDVWYQE

>member
-1 MQQTI
+1 M
-6 IGDSDMDEAEAENEA
+6 
-21 ATDFNEDRHAD
+21 
-32 NAGNSDNVVDDAEH
+32 
-46 ATALSHIA
+46 
-54 SLLRCYRDKQRTA
+54 
-67 DIAEHGKQLSR
+67 
-78 LDALLHRYEDK
+78 
-89 LQATDNP
+89 
-96 DATNTAGSADVVDV
+96 
-110 EAAPQ
+110 
-115 AESPTPTEQIE
+115 
-126 QSQPTARER
+126 
-135 LAAAVQV
+135 
-142 LNHIGRGIRTV
+142 
-153 WGKRPKLSYALYA
+153 
-166 IVFIVITAAAVLF
+166 F

-187 IEYADDAQVDNTTR
+187 IEYAEDAQVDNTTR

-219 EDKWLFLLNFLVV
+219 ENQWQFLLNFLVV

-237 VVVTFLNRFWVAT
+237 VVITFLNRFWVAT

-289 EIISFIPEDGTD
+289 EIVSFIPEDGAD
-301 LVNAAIIGLTYF
+301 LVNAAIVGLTYF

-326 NGLIPCHWRPSRFL
+326 NGLVPCHWRPSRFL
-340 RVRNVIAVFA
+340 RVTNIIAVLA

-356 ATASLLVSFTWN
+356 VTAALLVSFTWN
-368 LNVPNSWAQQWARE
+368 LNVPNSWAQQWAQS
-382 LGDSPQPW
+382 LSDVPQPW
-390 NAMADAQS
+390 NAMGDAQS
-398 NGTAINFLRLSH
+398 NGTAINFLRLAH
-410 AKTMEQPKG
+410 AKPMEQPED

-426 AVAKRYAAA
+426 AVTKRYAAA
-435 ADDINATRTA
+435 ADEINTTRTA

-461 DPTRIPDVAF
+461 DPTRVPGVAF
-471 SVDPMPNIRTI
+471 SIDPMPNIRAI
-482 KDATTSGLML
+482 KDATTSGIML

-544 YGENGSVAF
+544 YGEGGSVAF

-598 AASYANVLDAINSQ
+598 AASYANVIDAINSQ

-635 NEFKEADLSPLDDN
+635 NEFREADLSPLDDN

-693 IYTTANADMDNTLTL
+693 IYTTANADPDNTLTL

-721 ASANGK
+721 ASADGK
-727 VSGEHTAFSSSNY
+727 VSGKHTAFSSSNY

-788 DENGAIID
+788 DENGTIID

-818 TAGDGYLYQ
+818 TAGDGHLYQ
-827 TEFFDVEESDHS
+827 TEFFNVEESEHV
-839 PLMRGQVPQAYEA
+839 PLIRDQVPQAYVSSQ
-852 TQDYDPYADMWYQE
+852 TYDPYVDVWYQE

>member
-6 IGDSDMDEAEAENEA
+6 IGDSEMDEAEAENEA
-21 ATDFNEDRHAD
+21 ATDLNEDRHAD
-32 NAGNSDNVVDDAEH
+32 NAGKSDSVVDDAER

-54 SLLRCYRDKQRTA
+54 SLLRCYRDKRQTA
-67 DIAEHGKQLSR
+67 DVAERGKQLSR
-78 LDALLHRYEDK
+78 LDTLLRRYEDE
-89 LQATDNP
+89 LQATDNT
-96 DATNTAGSADVVDV
+96 DNADTAGNADVIDA
-110 EAAPQ
+110 ETEPQ
-115 AESPTPTEQIE
+115 AASQTEQIE
-126 QSQPTARER
+126 QAEPTTRER
-135 LAAAVQV
+135 LTAAVQI

-153 WGKRPKLSYALYA
+153 WGKRPKLSYALYV
-166 IVFIVITAAAVLF
+166 IVFVAVTAASVLF

-187 IEYADDAQVDNTTR
+187 IEYAEDAQVDNTTR
-201 IMGTMAGQLTK
+201 IMGTMAGQLTR

-219 EDKWLFLLNFLVV
+219 EDKWLFLLNFLAV

-279 LSFISSGNTG
+279 LSFISSGSTG
-289 EIISFIPEDGTD
+289 EIVSFIPEDGAD
-301 LVNAAIIGLTYF
+301 LVNTAIVGLTYF
-313 VVICLVLQFLDRR
+313 VVICLALQLLDRR
-326 NGLIPCHWRPSRFL
+326 NGLVPCHWRPSRFL
-340 RVRNVIAVFA
+340 RVRNIIAILA

-356 ATASLLVSFTWN
+356 ATTALLVSFTWN

-398 NGTAINFLRLSH
+398 NGTAINFLRLAH

-471 SVDPMPNIRTI
+471 SIDPMPNIRAI
-482 KDATTSGLML
+482 KDTTTSGLML

-520 LSVYQQLVPSQE
+520 LSVYQQLVPSQK

-544 YGENGSVAF
+544 YGESGSVAF

-598 AASYANVLDAINSQ
+598 AASYANVIDAITSQ

-635 NEFKEADLSPLDDN
+635 NEFREADLSPLDDN

-721 ASANGK
+721 ASADGK

-774 SAAVGWGEGEATYL
+774 SAAVGWGEGDATYL
-788 DENGAIID
+788 DENGDIID

-827 TEFFDVEESDHS
+827 TEFFNVEESEHV
-839 PLMRGQVPQAYEA
+839 PLIRDQVPQAYVSPQ
-852 TQDYDPYADMWYQE
+852 TYDPYVDVWYQE

>member
-21 ATDFNEDRHAD
+21 ATDLNEDRHAD

-67 DIAEHGKQLSR
+67 DIAEHGNQLSR
-78 LDALLHRYEDK
+78 LDALLHRYQNE
-89 LQATDNP
+89 LQAADNSDIADNADSV
-96 DATNTAGSADVVDV
+96 DAET
-110 EAAPQ
+110 EPQ

-126 QSQPTARER
+126 QSQPTTQER
-135 LAAAVQV
+135 LTAAVQV
-142 LNHIGRGIRTV
+142 LNHIGRGIRKV
-153 WGKRPKLSYALYA
+153 WGKRPKLSYALYV
-166 IVFIVITAAAVLF
+166 IVFVAVTATSVLF

-187 IEYADDAQVDNTTR
+187 IEYAEDAQVDSTTR

-219 EDKWLFLLNFLVV
+219 EDKWLFLLNFLAV

-289 EIISFIPEDGTD
+289 EIVSFIPEDGTD
-301 LVNAAIIGLTYF
+301 LVNAAIVGLTYF
-313 VVICLVLQFLDRR
+313 VVICLALQLLDRR

-340 RVRNVIAVFA
+340 RVRNIIAILA
-350 RIAAFV
+350 RIAAFA
-356 ATASLLVSFTWN
+356 ATAALLVSFTWN

-390 NAMADAQS
+390 NAMGDAQS
-398 NGTAINFLRLSH
+398 NGTAINFLRLAH
-410 AKTMEQPKG
+410 AKTMEQPKD

-435 ADDINATRTA
+435 AEEINTTRTA

-461 DPTRIPDVAF
+461 DPTRVPGVAF
-471 SVDPMPNIRTI
+471 SIDPMPNIRAI

-544 YGENGSVAF
+544 YGESGSVAF

-598 AASYANVLDAINSQ
+598 AASYANVIDAINSQ

-635 NEFKEADLSPLDDN
+635 NEFREADLSPLDDN

-671 LNTLNTIDKPV
+671 LNALNTIDKPV

-721 ASANGK
+721 ASTDGK

-774 SAAVGWGEGEATYL
+774 SAAVGWGEGDATYL
-788 DENGAIID
+788 DENGTIID
-796 PDTLTKPAKQL
+796 PDTLTEPAKQL
-807 LHDYQ
+807 LHDHQ

-827 TEFFDVEESDHS
+827 TGFFDVKQSKHV
-839 PLMRGQVPQAYEA
+839 PLMRDQVPQAYMPPQ
-852 TQDYDPYADMWYQE
+852 TYDPYMDIWYQE

>member
-6 IGDSDMDEAEAENEA
+6 IGDSEMNEVEAENES
-21 ATDFNEDRHAD
+21 ATDLNEDRHAD
-32 NAGNSDNVVDDAEH
+32 NAGKRSSVVDDAER
-46 ATALSHIA
+46 ASALSCIA
-54 SLLRCYRDKQRTA
+54 SLLRCYRDKWRTA
-67 DIAEHGKQLSR
+67 DAAERGKQLSR
-78 LDALLHRYEDK
+78 LGALLHRYEDK
-89 LQATDNP
+89 LQAVDNP
-96 DATNTAGSADVVDV
+96 DAADTAGNADVVDA
-110 EAAPQ
+110 ETEPQ
-115 AESPTPTEQIE
+115 AESPMPTEQSE
-126 QSQPTARER
+126 PTTQER
-135 LAAAVQV
+135 LTAAVQV

-153 WGKRPKLSYALYA
+153 WGKRPKLSYVLYV
-166 IVFIVITAAAVLF
+166 IVFVAVTATSVLF

-187 IEYADDAQVDNTTR
+187 IEYAEDAQVDNTTR

-219 EDKWLFLLNFLVV
+219 EDKWLFLLNFLAV

-289 EIISFIPEDGTD
+289 EIVSFIPEDGAD
-301 LVNAAIIGLTYF
+301 LVNTAIVGLTYF
-313 VVICLVLQFLDRR
+313 VVICLALQLLDRR

-340 RVRNVIAVFA
+340 RVRNIIAILA
-350 RIAAFV
+350 RIAAFA
-356 ATASLLVSFTWN
+356 ATAALLVSFTWN

-390 NAMADAQS
+390 NAMGDAQS
-398 NGTAINFLRLSH
+398 NGTAINFLRLAH
-410 AKTMEQPKG
+410 AKTMDQPKD

-435 ADDINATRTA
+435 ADDINATRTT

-461 DPTRIPDVAF
+461 DPTRVPGVAF
-471 SVDPMPNIRTI
+471 SVDPMPNIRAI

-544 YGENGSVAF
+544 YGESGSVAF

-568 RFGFSELLTLDS
+568 RFGFSELLTLNS

-598 AASYANVLDAINSQ
+598 AASYANVLDAVNSQ

-635 NEFKEADLSPLDDN
+635 NEFREADLSPLDDN

-682 TVIFYGDHLPS
+682 TVIFYGDPLPS

-721 ASANGK
+721 ASAGGK

-774 SAAVGWGEGEATYL
+774 SAAVGWGEGDATYL
-788 DENGAIID
+788 DENGGIID

-827 TEFFDVEESDHS
+827 TEFFDVEESEHV
-839 PLMRGQVPQAYEA
+839 PLARDQVPQAYVSPQ
-852 TQDYDPYADMWYQE
+852 TYDPYMDMWYQE

>member
-6 IGDSDMDEAEAENEA
+6 IDDSEMNESEAENK
-21 ATDFNEDRHAD
+21 ATMNLDEDEHD
-32 NAGNSDNVVDDAEH
+32 GNTGKSSNVAEDTER
-46 ATALSHIA
+46 ATALSHIV
-54 SLLRCYRDKQRTA
+54 SLLRCYRDKRRTA
-67 DIAEHGKQLSR
+67 DVAERGKQLSR
-78 LDALLHRYEDK
+78 LDTLLHRYQNE
-89 LQATDNP
+89 LQAADNS
-96 DATNTAGSADVVDV
+96 DIADNVDT
-110 EAAPQ
+110 ETEPQ
-115 AESPTPTEQIE
+115 TESPTPTEQAE
-126 QSQPTARER
+126 PATRKRSY
-135 LAAAVQV
+135 AAIQILKRVG
-142 LNHIGRGIRTV
+142 HGIRTV

-166 IVFIVITAAAVLF
+166 VVFTVITAAAVLF

-219 EDKWLFLLNFLVV
+219 ENQWQFLLNFLVV

-237 VVVTFLNRFWVAT
+237 VVITFLNRFWVAT

-289 EIISFIPEDGTD
+289 EIVSFIPEDGAD
-301 LVNAAIIGLTYF
+301 LVNTAIVGLTYF
-313 VVICLVLQFLDRR
+313 VIICLVLQFLDRR

-340 RVRNVIAVFA
+340 RVTNIIAILA
-350 RIAAFV
+350 RIAAFA
-356 ATASLLVSFTWN
+356 ATAALLVSFTWN
-368 LNVPNSWAQQWARE
+368 LNVPNSWAQQWAQS
-382 LGDSPQPW
+382 LSDVPQPW
-390 NAMADAQS
+390 NAMGDAQS
-398 NGTAINFLRLSH
+398 NGTAINFLRLAH
-410 AKTMEQPKG
+410 AKTMEQPED

-435 ADDINATRTA
+435 ADEINTTRTA

-461 DPTRIPDVAF
+461 DPTRVPGVAF
-471 SVDPMPNIRTI
+471 SIDPMPNIRAI

-544 YGENGSVAF
+544 YGEGGSVAF

-598 AASYANVLDAINSQ
+598 AASYANVIDAINSQ

-635 NEFKEADLSPLDDN
+635 NEFREADLSPLDDN

-656 YTKGLSLTDQATAEF
+656 YTKGLSLTDQATADF

-721 ASANGK
+721 ASAGSK

-774 SAAVGWGEGEATYL
+774 SAAVGWGEGDATYL
-788 DENGAIID
+788 DENGNIID

-827 TEFFDVEESDHS
+827 TEFF
-839 PLMRGQVPQAYEA
+839 
-852 TQDYDPYADMWYQE
+852 
-866 YWY
+866 

>member
-6 IGDSDMDEAEAENEA
+6 IGDSEMNEAEAENET
-21 ATDFNEDRHAD
+21 ATDLNGDRHAD
-32 NAGNSDNVVDDAEH
+32 NAGKSDNVVDDAER

-54 SLLRCYRDKQRTA
+54 SLLRSYKNKRQTA
-67 DIAEHGKQLSR
+67 DVAERGKQLSR
-78 LDALLHRYEDK
+78 LDALLHRYENE
-89 LQATDNP
+89 LQATDNT
-96 DATNTAGSADVVDV
+96 DNADTAGNADVMDA
-110 EAAPQ
+110 ETEPQ
-115 AESPTPTEQIE
+115 AASQTEQIE
-126 QSQPTARER
+126 QSQPTTQER
-135 LAAAVQV
+135 LTTAVHV
-142 LNHIGRGIRTV
+142 LNHIGRGIHTV
-153 WGKRPKLSYALYA
+153 WGKRPKLSYTLYV
-166 IVFIVITAAAVLF
+166 IVFVAVTATSVLF

-219 EDKWLFLLNFLVV
+219 ENQWQFLLNFLVV

-237 VVVTFLNRFWVAT
+237 VVITFLNRFWVAT

-289 EIISFIPEDGTD
+289 EIVSFIPEDGAD
-301 LVNAAIIGLTYF
+301 LVNTAIVGLTYF
-313 VVICLVLQFLDRR
+313 VIICLVLQFLDRR

-340 RVRNVIAVFA
+340 RVTNIIAILA
-350 RIAAFV
+350 RIAAFA
-356 ATASLLVSFTWN
+356 ATAALLVSFTWN

-445 NLTDST
+445 NLTDNT

-461 DPTRIPDVAF
+461 DPTRIPDVTF
-471 SVDPMPNIRTI
+471 SIDPMPNIRVI

-544 YGENGSVAF
+544 YGESGSVAF

-580 DPAIEH
+580 DPTIEH
-586 QDHID
+586 QDRID

-623 QNHSGYGDYYAT
+623 QNHSDYGDYYAT
-635 NEFKEADLSPLDDN
+635 NEFREADLSPLDDN

-721 ASANGK
+721 ASAGSK

-751 TISPYLALLTELQ
+751 AVSPYLALLTELQ

-774 SAAVGWGEGEATYL
+774 SAAVGWGEGDATYL
-788 DENGAIID
+788 DENGNIIN

>member
-32 NAGNSDNVVDDAEH
+32 NAGNSDNVVDDAER
-46 ATALSHIA
+46 ASALSCIA
-54 SLLRCYRDKQRTA
+54 SLLRCYRGKWRTA
-67 DIAEHGKQLSR
+67 DAAERGKQLSR
-78 LDALLHRYEDK
+78 LGALLHRYEDK
-89 LQATDNP
+89 LQAVDNP
-96 DATNTAGSADVVDV
+96 DAADTAGNADVVDA
-110 EAAPQ
+110 ETEPQ
-115 AESPTPTEQIE
+115 AESPMPTE
-126 QSQPTARER
+126 QSQPTTQER
-135 LAAAVQV
+135 LTAAVQV
-142 LNHIGRGIRTV
+142 LKRIGRGIRTV

-166 IVFIVITAAAVLF
+166 VVFIVITAAAVLF

-187 IEYADDAQVDNTTR
+187 IEYADDAQVDNSTR
-201 IMGTMAGQLTK
+201 ILGTMAGQLTK

-219 EDKWLFLLNFLVV
+219 ENQWQFLLNFLVV

-237 VVVTFLNRFWVAT
+237 VVITFLNRFWVAT

-326 NGLIPCHWRPSRFL
+326 NGLIPCYWRPSRFL

-398 NGTAINFLRLSH
+398 NGPAINFLRLAH
-410 AKTMEQPKG
+410 AKTMEQPDG

-426 AVAKRYAAA
+426 AVAERYTAAA
-435 ADDINATRTA
+435 ANINTTRTA
-445 NLTDST
+445 NLTDNT

-471 SVDPMPNIRTI
+471 SIDPMPNIRAI

-544 YGENGSVAF
+544 YGESGSIAF

-558 NMYLR
+558 NVYLR

-598 AASYANVLDAINSQ
+598 AASYTNVLDVINSQ

-635 NEFKEADLSPLDDN
+635 NEFREADLSPLDDN

-721 ASANGK
+721 ASAGGK
-727 VSGEHTAFSSSNY
+727 VSGEQTAFSSSNY

-774 SAAVGWGEGEATYL
+774 SAAVGWGEGDATYL
-788 DENGAIID
+788 DENGNIID

-827 TEFFDVEESDHS
+827 TEFFDVEESEHV
-839 PLMRGQVPQAYEA
+839 PLIRNQVPQTYMPPQ
-852 TQDYDPYADMWYQE
+852 TYDPYVDMWYQE

>member
-6 IGDSDMDEAEAENEA
+6 IGDSEMNEAEAENET
-21 ATDFNEDRHAD
+21 ATALDEDRHAD
-32 NAGNSDNVVDDAEH
+32 NAGESSSVADDAER

-54 SLLRCYRDKQRTA
+54 SLLRCYRDKRRTA
-67 DIAEHGKQLSR
+67 DVAERDKQLSR
-78 LDALLHRYEDK
+78 LDTLLHRYEDK
-89 LQATDNP
+89 LQAVDNP
-96 DATNTAGSADVVDV
+96 DTADTAGNADNADVVDV
-110 EAAPQ
+110 EAEPQ
-115 AESPTPTEQIE
+115 AESPTPTEQAE
-126 QSQPTARER
+126 PATRER
-135 LAAAVQV
+135 LTAAVQV
-142 LNHIGRGIRTV
+142 LKRIGRGIRTI
-153 WGKRPKLSYALYA
+153 WGKRPKLSYALYV
-166 IVFIVITAAAVLF
+166 IVFVAVTATSVLF

-187 IEYADDAQVDNTTR
+187 IEYAEDAQVDNTTR

-219 EDKWLFLLNFLVV
+219 ENQWQFLLNFLAV

-289 EIISFIPEDGTD
+289 EIVSFIPEDGAD
-301 LVNAAIIGLTYF
+301 LVNTAIVGLTYF
-313 VVICLVLQFLDRR
+313 VVICLVLQLLDRR

-340 RVRNVIAVFA
+340 RVTNIIAILA
-350 RIAAFV
+350 RIAAFA
-356 ATASLLVSFTWN
+356 ATTALLVSFTWN

-398 NGTAINFLRLSH
+398 NGTTINFLRLSH

-426 AVAKRYAAA
+426 SVAKRYAAA
-435 ADDINATRTA
+435 ADDINATRTT

-471 SVDPMPNIRTI
+471 SIDPMPNIRAI

-520 LSVYQQLVPSQE
+520 LSVYQQLVPSQK

-544 YGENGSVAF
+544 YGESGSIAF

-580 DPAIEH
+580 DPAIKH
-586 QDHID
+586 QDRID

-623 QNHSGYGDYYAT
+623 QNHSIYGDYYAT
-635 NEFKEADLSPLDDN
+635 NEFREADLSLLDDN

-656 YTKGLSLTDQATAEF
+656 YTKGLSLTDQATADF

-727 VSGEHTAFSSSNY
+727 VSGEHTAFSSTNY

-751 TISPYLALLTELQ
+751 AVSPYLALLTELQ

-774 SAAVGWGEGEATYL
+774 SAAVGWGEGDATYL
-788 DENGAIID
+788 DTNGTIID
-796 PDTLTKPAKQL
+796 PETLSKPVKQL

-827 TEFFDVEESDHS
+827 TEFFDVEESEHV
-839 PLMRGQVPQAYEA
+839 PLERDQVPQAYVSPQ
-852 TQDYDPYADMWYQE
+852 TYDPYVDVWYQE

>member
-6 IGDSDMDEAEAENEA
+6 IGDSEMNEAEAENEA
-21 ATDFNEDRHAD
+21 ATDLNEDRHAD
-32 NAGNSDNVVDDAEH
+32 NAGNSDNVVDGAER

-54 SLLRCYRDKQRTA
+54 SLLRCYRDKRQTA
-67 DIAEHGKQLSR
+67 DVAERGKQLSR
-78 LDALLHRYEDK
+78 LDTLLHRYEDE
-89 LQATDNP
+89 LQATDNT
-96 DATNTAGSADVVDV
+96 DNADTAGNADVIDA
-110 EAAPQ
+110 ETEPQ
-115 AESPTPTEQIE
+115 AASQTEQIE
-126 QSQPTARER
+126 QAEPTTRER
-135 LAAAVQV
+135 LTAAVQV

-153 WGKRPKLSYALYA
+153 WGKRPKLSYALYV
-166 IVFIVITAAAVLF
+166 IVFVAVTATSVLF

-187 IEYADDAQVDNTTR
+187 IEYAENAQIDNTTR

-219 EDKWLFLLNFLVV
+219 ENQWQFLLNFLVV

-237 VVVTFLNRFWVAT
+237 VVITFLNRFWVAT

-289 EIISFIPEDGTD
+289 EIVSFIPEDGTD
-301 LVNAAIIGLTYF
+301 LVNTAIIGLTYF

-340 RVRNVIAVFA
+340 RVTNIIAVLA

-356 ATASLLVSFTWN
+356 VTAALLVSFTWN
-368 LNVPNSWAQQWARE
+368 LNVPNSWAQQWAQS
-382 LGDSPQPW
+382 LSDVPQPW
-390 NAMADAQS
+390 NAMGDAQS
-398 NGTAINFLRLSH
+398 NGTAINFLRLAH

-445 NLTDST
+445 NLTDNT

-461 DPTRIPDVAF
+461 DPTRIPDVTF
-471 SVDPMPNIRTI
+471 SIDPMPNIRAI

-623 QNHSGYGDYYAT
+623 QNHSGYEDYYAT
-635 NEFKEADLSPLDDN
+635 NEFREADLSPLDDN

-721 ASANGK
+721 ASAGGK

-751 TISPYLALLTELQ
+751 AVSPYLALLTELQ

-774 SAAVGWGEGEATYL
+774 SAAVGCGCS
-788 DENGAIID
+788 
-796 PDTLTKPAKQL
+796 PA
-807 LHDYQ
+807 
-812 LVQYDM
+812 
-818 TAGDGYLYQ
+818 
-827 TEFFDVEESDHS
+827 S
-839 PLMRGQVPQAYEA
+839 RGS
-852 TQDYDPYADMWYQE
+852 
-866 YWY
+866 

>member
-1 MQQTI
+1 MRQTI
-6 IGDSDMDEAEAENEA
+6 IGDSEMNENEAENE
-21 ATDFNEDRHAD
+21 TSTNLDEDRHAD
-32 NAGNSDNVVDDAEH
+32 NAGNSSSVADDTERARM
-46 ATALSHIA
+46 LSHIA
-54 SLLRCYRDKQRTA
+54 ARLRGYRDKLQATSVAKRG
-67 DIAEHGKQLSR
+67 EQLSR
-78 LDALLHRYEDK
+78 LDTLLHRYRDE
-89 LQATDNP
+89 LQATNNVDNV
-96 DATNTAGSADVVDV
+96 DAEVETQVESRTN
-110 EAAPQ
+110 Q
-115 AESPTPTEQIE
+115 AKPTTWEHL
-126 QSQPTARER
+126 T
-135 LAAAVQV
+135 AAVQV

-153 WGKRPKLSYALYA
+153 WGKRPKLSYALYV
-166 IVFIVITAAAVLF
+166 IVFVAVTATSVLF

-187 IEYADDAQVDNTTR
+187 IEYAENAQVDNTTR

-219 EDKWLFLLNFLVV
+219 EDKWQFLLNFLVV

-289 EIISFIPEDGTD
+289 EIVSFIPEDGAD
-301 LVNAAIIGLTYF
+301 LVNAAIVGLTYF

-326 NGLIPCHWRPSRFL
+326 NGLVPCHWRPSRFL
-340 RVRNVIAVFA
+340 RVTNIIAILA

-356 ATASLLVSFTWN
+356 VTAALLVSFTWN
-368 LNVPNSWAQQWARE
+368 LNVPNSWAQQWAQS
-382 LGDSPQPW
+382 LSDVPQPW
-390 NAMADAQS
+390 NAMGDAQS
-398 NGTAINFLRLSH
+398 NGTAINFLRLAH
-410 AKTMEQPKG
+410 AKTMEQPED

-435 ADDINATRTA
+435 ADEINTTRTA

-461 DPTRIPDVAF
+461 DPTRVPGVAF
-471 SVDPMPNIRTI
+471 SIDPMPSIRAI

-520 LSVYQQLVPSQE
+520 LSVYQQLVSSQK

-544 YGENGSVAF
+544 YGESGSVAF

-580 DPAIEH
+580 DPTIEH
-586 QDHID
+586 QDRID

-635 NEFKEADLSPLDDN
+635 NEFREADLSPLDDN

-656 YTKGLSLTDQATAEF
+656 YTKGLSLTDQATADF

-721 ASANGK
+721 ASAGSK

-751 TISPYLALLTELQ
+751 TVSPYLALLTELQ

-774 SAAVGWGEGEATYL
+774 SVAAGWGEGDATYL
-788 DENGAIID
+788 DENGTIID
-796 PDTLTKPAKQL
+796 PDTLTEPAKQL

-827 TEFFDVEESDHS
+827 TEFFNVEESEHV
-839 PLMRGQVPQAYEA
+839 PLERDQVPQTYEA
-852 TQDYDPYADMWYQE
+852 MQTDDPYVDMWYQE